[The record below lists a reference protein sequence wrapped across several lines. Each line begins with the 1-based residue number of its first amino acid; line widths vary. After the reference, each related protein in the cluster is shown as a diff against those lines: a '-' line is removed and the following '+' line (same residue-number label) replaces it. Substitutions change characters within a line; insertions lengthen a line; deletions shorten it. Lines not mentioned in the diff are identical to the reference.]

1 MDKLLLIA
9 LLSLATLFVIATVN
23 NIFSNAM
30 GFEYS
35 FLNSYDKSY
44 TNYYYYKDQ
53 DHSDDNFIL
62 LVIIYNYDNNDL

>member
-35 FLNSYDKSY
+35 FFNSYDKLY
-44 TNYYYYKDQ
+44 TNYYYKDQ

-62 LVIIYNYDNNDL
+62 LIII